1 MAKAATE
8 WPLYNFQTLYT
19 TAPTP
24 QGLILQAL
32 ETASS
37 HYRAQLLIC
46 LLRSSKL

>member
-24 QGLILQAL
+24 QGG
-32 ETASS
+32 SGF
-37 HYRAQLLIC
+37 
-46 LLRSSKL
+46 